1 MNLAPVTAPVLHAPA
16 MLHPR
21 RHVAREATPVPVLAD
36 DSVRLSAGVAL
47 EALPGAAPVTAAAG
61 TAISTVSCGLVPSAL
76 GVATA
81 EVVSDLA
88 TALPSG
94 PATSANPEA
103 VSSGPRAPSRGGV
116 DVASPVPVAL
126 AMDLP
131 DPLPSPSAAQA
142 SGIAGAMPSAP
153 ASRASGIASASPSGG
168 ADATKAA
175 AASLVKRFEV
185 DTAPLYA
192 TSGFAS
198 RDELMA
204 AVDGSTATAR
214 EAARLLVDEDLEIG
228 MAVNPASRDAIAKGG
243 FLNFRGS
250 EASGGAV
257 MGRET
262 IEANYAGMSVDDY
275 TALDANLKPRYA
287 FVSPKPGSG
296 LDEPVGVRSYGS
308 DRFIFD
314 LDKVRDRLTFTVGDS
329 LNRHYNQTM
338 GFDTP
343 ATTWDQR
350 FTPWS
355 RRELAAPAMAGGLDQ
370 HKMGLQMD
378 VFRES
383 LNSVQAEYPSLK
395 YLIQLTDSPD
405 PDTPVDWTA
414 LELGITPPPGTL
426 EKYTVAWGASLDYVE
441 VQMWGPYDLGDVK
454 AFEFTE
460 NPPEGDFLKALR
472 ERGIE
477 IRDGRQHPPTVWE

>member
-16 MLHPR
+16 TLHPR
-21 RHVAREATPVPVLAD
+21 RHMAREATPVPVLAD

-88 TALPSG
+88 TTLPSG
-94 PATSANPEA
+94 PATGADPEA
-103 VSSGPRAPSRGGV
+103 GPSGAVAPSRGTAGS
-116 DVASPVPVAL
+116 ASPVPVAL
-126 AMDLP
+126 AMDLA
-131 DPLPSPSAAQA
+131 DSL
-142 SGIAGAMPSAP
+142 
-153 ASRASGIASASPSGG
+153 PSGG
-168 ADATKAA
+168 ADEAKAA
-175 AASLVKRFEV
+175 AARLVKGFEA

-192 TSGFAS
+192 TSGFAN

-204 AVDGSTATAR
+204 AVDGSSETAQK
-214 EAARLLVDEDLEIG
+214 AARILVDEDLEIG
-228 MAVNPASRDAIAKGG
+228 MAVNPASRDGIARGG

-250 EASGGAV
+250 DSSGGAV
-257 MGRET
+257 LWRET
-262 IEANYAGMSVDDY
+262 VEANYAGMSVDDY
-275 TALDANLKPRYA
+275 TALDPDLKPRYA

-338 GFDTP
+338 GNDTP

-378 VFRES
+378 VWRES
-383 LNSVQAEYPSLK
+383 LNTMQEEYPSLK
-395 YLIQLTDSPD
+395 YLIQLSDSPD
-405 PDTPVDWTA
+405 PDTPVEWTA